1 MDHRMG
7 IPRVAKAHWRL
18 EKLKTLARTYLF
30 SVIRGTSLILLDDEI
45 AEVMATFWD

>member
-1 MDHRMG
+1 MG
-7 IPRVAKAHWRL
+7 IPRVAKVHWRL

-30 SVIRGTSLILLDDEI
+30 SAISGTSLILLDDEI

>member
-1 MDHRMG
+1 MG
-7 IPRVAKAHWRL
+7 IPRVAKARWRL